1 MFPSFLSAIIALPLV
16 GAVIIT
22 LLSKENAK
30 GIKLAAAFFTLVDL
44 IASLVLWA
52 QFDPGRGGPQFVEH
66 APWIPSLGISI
77 HFGVDGLSL
86 PMIVLTTLLSLVA
99 VISSWNVSL
108 RPKEYFALL
117 LVLETAIL
125 GVFSSLDLVVFFLF
139 WELEL
144 LPMFLLIGIWGGAR
158 REYAAF
164 KFVLYTFVG
173 SGLMLV
179 GILALYFNS
188 GLEPRTFD
196 MLALEGANFPVGAF
210 QSVAFLLLFFGFA
223 VKLPVFP
230 FHTWLPDAHVEA
242 PTSVS
247 IILAGVLLKMG
258 GYGMLRVLLG
268 LLPEAT
274 AQFAFALG
282 VLAVI
287 NVLYGAAVSM
297 VQRDL
302 KSMVAYSSISHMGYV
317 LLGLAA
323 LTTVSLNGAVLQMF
337 SHGAITGLLF
347 LLVGLVYDKAHTR
360 QIPELGGL
368 AERMPLLAV
377 AFSAAGLASLGLPG
391 MSGFVAEFTVFVG
404 SFASQGPG
412 MQILTILAAAGIV
425 ITAGY
430 ILWMLQRVFMGPLV
444 PSQAKV
450 ADARAFE
457 MVPVAALL
465 AVVFLVGLYPS
476 VITGVIGSGVAPL
489 LPGQ

>member
-1 MFPSFLSAIIALPLV
+1 MFPGLLSAIIIVPVLGALVIMLLPTEETRAPR
-16 GAVIIT
+16 AV
-22 LLSKENAK
+22 
-30 GIKLAAAFFTLVDL
+30 AAFFSLVVL
-44 IASLVLWA
+44 LASLYIWLE
-52 QFDPGRGGPQFVEH
+52 FDATRAGPQFAEQ
-66 APWIPSLGISI
+66 APWIPSLGISL

-86 PMIVLTTLLSLVA
+86 PMVVLTTLLTVVA

-117 LVLETAIL
+117 LILETAIL

-144 LPMFLLIGIWGGAR
+144 IPMFLLIGIWGGAR

-164 KFVLYTFVG
+164 KFVIYTFVG

-188 GLEPRTFD
+188 GIEPRTFD
-196 MLALEGANFPVGAF
+196 MLALASARFPTGWF
-210 QSVAFLLLFFGFA
+210 QTVAFVLLFIGFA

-247 IILAGVLLKMG
+247 VILAGVLLKMG

-268 LLPEAT
+268 FLPDAT
-274 AQFAFALG
+274 REFAFALG

-287 NVLYGAAVSM
+287 NVLYGASVSM

-323 LTTVSLNGAVLQMF
+323 LTSVSLNGAVLQMF
-337 SHGAITGLLF
+337 SHGVITALLF
-347 LLVGLVYDKAHTR
+347 LLVGLVYEKAHTR
-360 QIPELGGL
+360 QIPDLGGL
-368 AERMPLLAV
+368 AARMPVLAV

-404 SFASQGPG
+404 SFQT
-412 MQILTILAAAGIV
+412 MQTLTILAAVGIV
-425 ITAGY
+425 VTAGY
-430 ILWMLQRVFMGPLV
+430 VLWMLQRVFFGPLV
-444 PSQAKV
+444 ASQVAV
-450 ADARAFE
+450 ADARGLE
-457 MVPVAALL
+457 VVPVAALL
-465 AVVFLVGLYPS
+465 GVVLLVGLYPS
-476 VITGVIGSGVAPL
+476 VITGVIGHGVAALPPL
-489 LPGQ
+489 GR